1 MQQLK
6 NIDGA
11 STLRRRRIT
20 RPDKPLQL
28 DSGETL
34 APVDI
39 AFETWGTLSP
49 QKDNVIVVCHALTG
63 DQFPAGPNPI
73 TERPAWWPRM
83 IGPGLPVDTNRFYV
97 IATNVLGGCMG
108 STGPA
113 SLAPDGQPYGLRFPS
128 ITIADMVRA
137 QIALLDSLSID
148 KIFCVIGGSM
158 GGMQV
163 LEWACQA
170 GERVQTAIPIA
181 TSARQ
186 SAQNIGFYEVGR
198 QAIMAD
204 PNWCDGAYLAQG
216 TRPDRGLG
224 VARMAAHI
232 TYVSEKALKQKFDR
246 RLQNRDKFTFGFD
259 ADFQIESYLRYQ
271 GATFV
276 DRFDANS
283 YLYITRAMDYFD
295 LLDAENRLSSIHA
308 RICVFSFSSDWHYT
322 PDESKAL
329 VRALNAA
336 DVETSYVSLETD
348 KGHDA
353 FLLEEPEFEVAMAGF
368 ISSAANT
375 HGILPSQAISASGS
389 KP

>member
-20 RPDKPLQL
+20 HPDKPLQL

-49 QKDNVIVVCHALTG
+49 NKDNVIVVCHALTG
-63 DQFPAGPNPI
+63 DQFPAGSNPI

-113 SLAPDGQPYGLRFPS
+113 SLAPDGEPYGLRFPT

-137 QIALLDSLSID
+137 QIALLDNLGID
-148 KIFCVIGGSM
+148 KIFCVMGGSM

-163 LEWACQA
+163 LEWARQA
-170 GERVQTAIPIA
+170 GDRVQTAIPIA

-204 PNWCDGAYLAQG
+204 PNWCDGAYLAKG

-232 TYVSEKALKQKFDR
+232 TYVSEEALKQKFDR

-295 LLDAENRLSSIHA
+295 LLDTENALSNIKA

-336 DVETSYVSLETD
+336 DIETSYVSLETT

-353 FLLEEPEFEVAMAGF
+353 FLLEEPEFEAALAGF
-368 ISSAANT
+368 ISSAADT
-375 HGILPSQAISASGS
+375 HNIAKPSNSENGGAN
-389 KP
+389 